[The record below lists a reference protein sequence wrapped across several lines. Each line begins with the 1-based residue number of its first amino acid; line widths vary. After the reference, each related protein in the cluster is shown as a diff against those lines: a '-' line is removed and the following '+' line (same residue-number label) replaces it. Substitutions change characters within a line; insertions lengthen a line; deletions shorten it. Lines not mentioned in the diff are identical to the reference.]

1 MEDEVS
7 TYQVSTALTLC
18 DPTWNY
24 DTNKGKQL
32 ESDPAS
38 LHPKLPK
45 RDDMSARKMK
55 ENQLLP
61 QPEEPWKIK
70 KLGASDLEKYASLLL
85 PKKWIIDN
93 VRPYLGDKLFERVQS
108 GMGLRVRVHDCDTNT
123 MHYVNFTCWGRG
135 RYVLNGQWWPEFVL
149 RRGFNEKD
157 QIGLYWDEA
166 EGMFMFSLLE
176 RANPIGNFVLI
187 G

>member
-38 LHPKLPK
+38 LPPKLPK
-45 RDDMSARKMK
+45 R
-55 ENQLLP
+55 
-61 QPEEPWKIK
+61 
-70 KLGASDLEKYASLLL
+70 ASDLEKYASLSL
-85 PKKWIIDN
+85 PKKWIVDN

-108 GMGLRVRVHDCDTNT
+108 GMGLQVRVHDRATNT
-123 MHYVNFTCWGRG
+123 MHYMNFTCWYR
-135 RYVLNGQWWPEFVL
+135 
-149 RRGFNEKD
+149 
-157 QIGLYWDEA
+157 
-166 EGMFMFSLLE
+166 
-176 RANPIGNFVLI
+176 
-187 G
+187 